1 MCNIA
6 ETLLEADCT
15 GYSEYC
21 EERNTLYIVMEKG
34 DTDLS
39 TFFKSRTKTG
49 MLTQNT
55 ICFYWEQM
63 LTAVQVLHKEGETCL
78 LVILMYM
85 YQFSYV

>member
-1 MCNIA
+1 MCSIG
-6 ETLLEADCT
+6 ETLLKAACT

-63 LTAVQVLHKEGETCL
+63 LTAVQVLHKEGATSECL
-78 LVILMYM
+78 SVILV
-85 YQFSYV
+85 YQSSYV